1 MDDHGFCIASANV
14 HHSEFDD
21 EIVVINTLAGC
32 YYSLRGSAVDIWTL
46 VEANASRAM
55 MVESL
60 AARYEGD
67 LEAIIAAV
75 DHCLAQ
81 LLEHEL
87 IRETA
92 ANSITLESIQ
102 IRPKQAL
109 PEPLVECFDDLRDLL
124 LLDPVHEVSEAGWPR
139 LSPDPAE

>member
-1 MDDHGFCIASANV
+1 MDDHGFCIASENV
-14 HHSEFDD
+14 HYSEFDD
-21 EIVVINTLAGC
+21 EIVVINLLAGC
-32 YYSLRGSAVDIWTL
+32 YYSLRGSAVDIRML

-55 MVESL
+55 MTESL

-67 LEAIIAAV
+67 REAIIAAV

-81 LLEHEL
+81 LFEHGL
-87 IRETA
+87 IHETA
-92 ANSITLESIQ
+92 GSSVTLESIP

-124 LLDPVHEVSEAGWPR
+124 LLDPVHEVSEAGWPH